1 MSYNKDFVNRFF
13 EHVVSAYSNREA
25 IDLKE
30 KLLDVEKKIIELK
43 DKDSS
48 NEKIVLLQNK
58 IEKLKGLI

>member
-30 KLLDVEKKIIELK
+30 KLLNLEKKVIQLK
-43 DKDSS
+43 DKDYSE
-48 NEKIVLLQNK
+48 EKITLLQNR
-58 IEKLKGLI
+58 IEKLKGII